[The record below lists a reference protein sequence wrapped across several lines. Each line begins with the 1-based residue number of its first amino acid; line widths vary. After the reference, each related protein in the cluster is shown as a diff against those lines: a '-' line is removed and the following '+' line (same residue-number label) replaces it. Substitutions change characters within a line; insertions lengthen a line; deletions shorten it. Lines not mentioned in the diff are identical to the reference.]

1 MAIERNGVNNLTLMI
16 ANLKALMQ
24 YILLVAQACKYRP
37 SYTIY
42 DGTYVCQQVLM
53 QIVLRKH
60 ILSFIVHSFI
70 NIFYFFPYQN

>member
-1 MAIERNGVNNLTLMI
+1 
-16 ANLKALMQ
+16 MQ
-24 YILLVAQACKYRP
+24 YILLVAQTCKYQS
-37 SYTIY
+37 SYIIY

-70 NIFYFFPYQN
+70 YIFYFSPY